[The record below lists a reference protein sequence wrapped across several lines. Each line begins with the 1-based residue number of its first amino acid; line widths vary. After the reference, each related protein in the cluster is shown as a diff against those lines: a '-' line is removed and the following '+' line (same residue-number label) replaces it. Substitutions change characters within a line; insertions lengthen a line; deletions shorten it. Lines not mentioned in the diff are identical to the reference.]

1 MKRSLL
7 AFGCLG
13 AFACQEYEIKQTTN
27 GANDL
32 SDDGVPDIV
41 VNPYV
46 ISFPDLDAAAGL
58 EAQEIVIVTN
68 QGEVDLLVDDIFVDD
83 AAGPFSIG
91 AITTPLIPPG
101 QQAQFA
107 VTFAPETAANNRG
120 FVYIESNDPDTPT
133 AEVELLGVGIAPIID
148 VTPREY
154 DFGTLYIGCDTSQ
167 TLTISNLGTANLEVS
182 NFSFSTA
189 SNDLSFDDLGAV
201 NGPLPW
207 TIAPN
212 QSVEV
217 FVDYAPLDEVAD
229 AAFLTITSN
238 DPYTPDVLATQDGLG
253 DLFGENTDLFEQPIQ
268 GATDIIFAVDRSCS
282 MDENVEDMMANFADF
297 TNTLGTMNSDYHVAA
312 VVVDSGCIYGPDTW
326 IDRNFSA
333 TQANSALETMID
345 INLQNTPYGSNTERA
360 FMLMEAMLSESVD
373 GNGAPY
379 PGGCNY
385 GLIREEAKLALVGV
399 SDEPEQS
406 VNSYSYYISMFQSLK
421 SNPSDVVIHG
431 IGGDY
436 PSGCG
441 SNSAYTGMY
450 EATVATG
457 GLFLSICATDWSTHL
472 TALAEGSAQDLSSFE
487 LTQWPV
493 PETIVVKVDGQTQTI
508 GWEYNP
514 TDNAIDFDQDYV
526 PEGGSQVQVDY
537 ALYGDCNQ

>member
-1 MKRSLL
+1 MKRSFFV
-7 AFGCLG
+7 FGCIG
-13 AFACQEYEIKQTTN
+13 AFACQEYEIKQTSN

-32 SDDGVPDIV
+32 SDDGEPDIV

-46 ISFPDLDAAAGL
+46 ITFPDLDASAGL

-120 FVYIESNDPDTPT
+120 FVYIESNDPDTPS

-148 VTPREY
+148 VTPSEY

-207 TIAPN
+207 NIAPN

-217 FVDYAPLDEVAD
+217 FVDYAPLDEIAD

-253 DLFGENTDLFEQPIQ
+253 DLFGTNVDLFEQPLE

-326 IDRNFSA
+326 IDSTFSA

-385 GLIREEAKLALVGV
+385 NLIREEAKLALVGV

-406 VNSYSYYISMFQSLK
+406 VNSYSYYISLFQSLK

-537 ALYGDCNQ
+537 ALYGDCSQ